1 MMTPLN
7 KTLKRALVID
17 GIDYVI
23 TLTPDAL
30 KLTQRGKRLG
40 LALKWADMISGD
52 SALAVALQASVGRLQ
67 SPEAGK

>member
-7 KTLKRALVID
+7 KTLKRSLVID

-23 TLTPDAL
+23 TLSPEAL
-30 KLTQRGKRLG
+30 RLTQRGKRLG
-40 LALKWADMISGD
+40 LTLKWADMISGD
-52 SALAVALQASVGRLQ
+52 SALAVALQASVGRLE

>member
-7 KTLKRALVID
+7 KTLTRALVID

-23 TLTPDAL
+23 TLSPDAL
-30 KLTQRGKRLG
+30 RLTQRGKRLG
-40 LALKWADMISGD
+40 LTLKWADMISGD
-52 SALAVALQASVGRLQ
+52 SALAVALQASVGRLE